1 LKPIAVTLLASAVAL
16 TGLNQ
21 RAAAADL
28 AVKALPPTPVAYP
41 SWTGFYIGV
50 HAGTAWQSTPDWT
63 FSDPFGF
70 FTTASVNG
78 GGNAELGAVGGI
90 QAGYNWQFAPAW
102 VAGLEGDFSWALS
115 LSDHRTTGPL
125 VNALGL
131 AGANVS
137 MSAKTEWL
145 SSVRGRLGFTGW
157 FNNMMLYA
165 TGGAAWA
172 NVEYAAQT
180 TVGPP
185 LAVAFSNFTASTSFN
200 TIKSGWVFGGGAEWM
215 ATTNI
220 LLRAE
225 YLYYGINNAS
235 TGSAPFFPPVAGTS
249 TAYSWS
255 RDNIQVFRLAGSYK
269 F

>member
-1 LKPIAVTLLASAVAL
+1 MKRIVVAAMLAGVAAAGGLDQSAS
-16 TGLNQ
+16 
-21 RAAAADL
+21 AADL
-28 AVKALPPTPVAYP
+28 AVKALPPAPALP

-50 HAGTAWQSTPDWT
+50 HAGAAWQSTPDWT

-70 FTTASVNG
+70 FTTTSVNS
-78 GGNAELGAVGGI
+78 GGNAALGAVGGI

-102 VAGLEGDFSWALS
+102 VAGLEGDISWAS
-115 LSDHRTTGPL
+115 LSDHRTVGPL
-125 VNALGL
+125 VNAVGL

-137 MSAKTEWL
+137 MSANTEWL
-145 SSVRGRLGFTGW
+145 SSVRGKLGFTGW
-157 FNNMMLYA
+157 FNNTMLYA

-180 TVGPP
+180 TILPP

-200 TIKSGWVFGGGAEWM
+200 TVKSGWVIGGGAEWM
-215 ATTNI
+215 ATNNI

-225 YLYYGINNAS
+225 YLYYGINNAA
-235 TGSAPFFPPVAGTS
+235 TGSAPFFPPVAAPTS

>member
-1 LKPIAVTLLASAVAL
+1 MKRIVVAMLAGVAAAGGLYQSAS
-16 TGLNQ
+16 
-21 RAAAADL
+21 AADL
-28 AVKALPPTPVAYP
+28 AVKALPPAPALP

-50 HAGTAWQSTPDWT
+50 HAGAAWQSTPDWT

-70 FTTASVNG
+70 FTTTNVNS
-78 GGNAELGAVGGI
+78 GGNAALGAVGGI

-102 VAGLEGDFSWALS
+102 VAGVEGDISWAS
-115 LSDHRTTGPL
+115 LSDHRTVGPL
-125 VNALGL
+125 VNAVGL

-137 MSAKTEWL
+137 MSANTEWL
-145 SSVRGRLGFTGW
+145 SSVRGKLGFTGW
-157 FNNMMLYA
+157 FNNTMLYA

-180 TVGPP
+180 TVLPP
-185 LAVAFSNFTASTSFN
+185 LAVVSNFTASTSFN
-200 TIKSGWVFGGGAEWM
+200 TTKSGWVIGGGAEWM

-225 YLYYGINNAS
+225 YLYYGINNAA
-235 TGSAPFFPPVAGTS
+235 TGSAPFFPPVVAPTS